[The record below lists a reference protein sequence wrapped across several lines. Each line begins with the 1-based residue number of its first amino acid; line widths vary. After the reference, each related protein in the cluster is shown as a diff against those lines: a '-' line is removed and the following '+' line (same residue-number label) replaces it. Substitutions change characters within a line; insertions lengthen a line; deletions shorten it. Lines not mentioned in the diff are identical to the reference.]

1 MGLLDSLAG
10 AAGQMMQNNGQNG
23 HPLAEAVLQM
33 LSNGSAQG
41 GLEGLV
47 QQFSQ
52 AGLGHIVQS
61 WIGSGAN
68 LPISADQLQQVLGDS
83 HLGSLAQQLGSSP
96 SEISG
101 QLAQVLPGLVDKLTP
116 NGQLPQGGVQDALG
130 ALGGLGGLGSLFGR

>member
-1 MGLLDSLAG
+1 LLDSLAG

-23 HPLAEAVLQM
+23 HPLVESVLQT

-61 WIGSGAN
+61 WIGGGAN
-68 LPISADQLQQVLGDS
+68 LPVSADQLQQALGDS
-83 HLGSLAQQLGSSP
+83 HLSELAQKLGTSP

-130 ALGGLGGLGSLFGR
+130 ALGGLGALGSLFGR